1 MWEPTG
7 RLRPTDT
14 AVRLK
19 DTQKRKEAVRNKTFR
34 CYPARV
40 RPIVTLRD
48 YEAARE
54 VLRQAAH
61 QIYCDDEEE
70 RVEALI
76 REISDFEAQAQNAES
91 LTSGED
97 APSCPNQP
105 DADLPLHARRW
116 SDPLTPQLKQV
127 NLRVRLRR

>member
-1 MWEPTG
+1 M
-7 RLRPTDT
+7 
-14 AVRLK
+14 
-19 DTQKRKEAVRNKTFR
+19 RNKTFR

-61 QIYCDDEEE
+61 QIYCDDDEE

-76 REISDFEAQAQNAES
+76 REISDFEARAQNAES
-91 LTSGED
+91 LTTGED
-97 APSCPNQP
+97 TPSCPNQP
-105 DADLPLHARRW
+105 HADLPLHARRW